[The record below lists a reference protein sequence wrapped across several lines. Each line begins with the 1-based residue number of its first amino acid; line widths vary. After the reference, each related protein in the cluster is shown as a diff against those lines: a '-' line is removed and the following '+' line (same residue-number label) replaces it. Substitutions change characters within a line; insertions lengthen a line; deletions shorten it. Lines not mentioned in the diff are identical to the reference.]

1 MIAKV
6 LSDGYIIREAINI
19 ITLNKVTIYMYQYIN
34 IDGDIILMGTLVEK
48 YCTVWKNTSVTKP
61 IIQPL

>member
-19 ITLNKVTIYMYQYIN
+19 ITLNKVTIYISKYQYIN
-34 IDGDIILMGTLVEK
+34 LDGDIILMQTLVEK
-48 YCTVWKNTSVTKP
+48 YSTVWKNTSVSKP
-61 IIQPL
+61 II